1 MSLTRRPKIEY
12 GHKESEM
19 IRTFLTA
26 TAVSVLML
34 GSAVAQSQ
42 DQASQDEGLDMQSAQ
57 TNPASPSADPSV
69 TVRSGDTIYI
79 EPTSD
84 GQFTL
89 NFQIGQTGAGMGGG
103 QISQT
108 APGQTLVER
117 NQLQQGDPE
126 QLSVDNLM
134 GSDVYGANDENVG
147 NVNDVL
153 LTEDGDVDAMVVD
166 VGGFLGIGSRQVA
179 LGVDNLEFMIDAG
192 SNWYVFTPFT
202 SDELESQPEY
212 DPSTYQDNYENQRLT
227 AQ

>member
-1 MSLTRRPKIEY
+1 MF
-12 GHKESEM
+12 
-19 IRTFLTA
+19 RTFLTA
-26 TAVSVLML
+26 TALSTLML

-42 DQASQDEGLDMQSAQ
+42 DQASQDEGLDLQSAQ
-57 TNPASPSADPSV
+57 TNSGQPSGEPSV

-89 NFQIGQTGAGMGGG
+89 NFQIGQTGAGMAGG

-108 APGQTLVER
+108 APGQTLIER

-147 NVNDVL
+147 NVDDVL
-153 LTEDGDVDAMVVD
+153 LTAEGDVDAMVVD

-192 SNWYVFTPFT
+192 GSWYVFTPFT
-202 SDELESQPEY
+202 RDQLESQPEY
-212 DPSTYQDNYENQRLT
+212 DPETYQDNYESQRLT

>member
-1 MSLTRRPKIEY
+1 MF
-12 GHKESEM
+12 
-19 IRTFLTA
+19 RTFLTA
-26 TAVSVLML
+26 TAISTLML
-34 GSAVAQSQ
+34 GSVVAQNQ
-42 DQASQDEGLDMQSAQ
+42 DQTSQDEGLDLQSAQ
-57 TNPASPSADPSV
+57 NDPMATNAGQGV

-89 NFQIGQTGAGMGGG
+89 NFQIGQAGMGTAVG
-103 QISQT
+103 QQPQT
-108 APGQTLVER
+108 APGQTMMDRSQLER
-117 NQLQQGDPE
+117 GDPE

-153 LTEDGDVDAMVVD
+153 LTAEGEVDAMVVD

-179 LGVDNLEFMIDAG
+179 LGVDNLEFMVDAG
-192 SNWYVFTPFT
+192 GIWYVFTPFT
-202 SDELESQPEY
+202 SEELENQPEY
-212 DPSTYQDNYENQRLT
+212 NPDTYQDDRENQRLT

>member
-1 MSLTRRPKIEY
+1 
-12 GHKESEM
+12 M

-42 DQASQDEGLDMQSAQ
+42 DQASQDEGLDLQSAQ